1 MSFLAALRTPALAR
15 TVAAARTAPAL
26 RSFAATA
33 AARNETAAQEDAQ
46 KTEESVS
53 DKEKALAEQVD
64 KLTAQLKEKD
74 VKISDLTVWIMAD
87 RNDERHSLREQTVAS
102 PIDHYRR
109 TLADLENMRERT
121 KRDVEHAHQFAVQKF
136 AKDLLSIS
144 DVLALALDS
153 VKAEALEANADLKNL
168 HEGLTLTSNEL
179 HKTFHRHGVQR
190 IDAVEGDKFDH
201 NLHQAIFQAPV
212 PGREPGTIL
221 QVAKSGYTLNG
232 RVLRPTHVGVVQ
244 ETE

>member
-33 AARNETAAQEDAQ
+33 AARNGETAQEDAQ
-46 KTEESVS
+46 KAEESVS

-74 VKISDLTVWIMAD
+74 VKISDLTVWIMTYTIKT
-87 RNDERHSLREQTVAS
+87 SGT
-102 PIDHYRR
+102 DHYRR

-153 VKAEALEANADLKNL
+153 VKAEAIEANADLKNL

-201 NLHQAIFQAPV
+201 NLHQAIFQAPI

>member
-33 AARNETAAQEDAQ
+33 AARNGETAQEDAQ
-46 KTEESVS
+46 KAEESVS

-74 VKISDLTVWIMAD
+74 VKISDLT
-87 RNDERHSLREQTVAS
+87 
-102 PIDHYRR
+102 DHYRR

-153 VKAEALEANADLKNL
+153 VKPEALEANADLKNL

-201 NLHQAIFQAPV
+201 NLHQAIFQAPI

>member
-33 AARNETAAQEDAQ
+33 AVRNGEQPAEDAQ
-46 KTEESVS
+46 KAEESAS
-53 DKEKALAEQVD
+53 DKEKALAEQVE

-74 VKISDLTVWIMAD
+74 VKISDLT
-87 RNDERHSLREQTVAS
+87 
-102 PIDHYRR
+102 DHYRR

-153 VKAEALEANADLKNL
+153 VKSEALEANTDLKNL